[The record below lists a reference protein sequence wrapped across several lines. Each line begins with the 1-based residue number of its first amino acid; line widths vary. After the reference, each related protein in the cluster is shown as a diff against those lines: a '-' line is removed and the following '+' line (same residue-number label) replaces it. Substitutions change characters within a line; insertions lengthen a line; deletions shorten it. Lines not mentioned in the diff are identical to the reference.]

1 MLMRVGE
8 VRFDYLN
15 KAYQFDAGDLQAVAG
30 DIVVVETEFGLD
42 MGELV
47 NDVAEIDVPDK
58 ELPLKKMQRIA
69 TEEDREKAAMLADK
83 EKNARDVCREEI
95 DKAKLGMKLVTS
107 RYTFDGSK
115 LTFCYTADGRVDF
128 RELVKTLASRL
139 RTRIELRQVGVRDEA
154 RLCGGIGPCGRS
166 LCCAAF
172 LHEFQSV
179 SIRMA
184 KEQGLP
190 LNPMKISGICGRLF
204 CCLKHEYENYVEMRD
219 RLPRIGSEI
228 TAEGVKGRVIAVNT
242 LKHSVE
248 LETEGSGK
256 TWVELPEPEYD
267 GWRGVCQCP
276 CAVEE
281 KSGDAVKAET
291 VECAEPDSE
300 KKADKLEAAVAESA
314 ADGESAS

>member
-15 KAYQFDAGDLQAVAG
+15 KAFMFDGGDMQASAGE
-30 DIVVVETEFGLD
+30 IVVVETEFGLD
-42 MGELV
+42 MGELATDIAEV
-47 NDVAEIDVPDK
+47 DVDEK
-58 ELPLKKMQRIA
+58 ELPLKKILRTA
-69 TEEDREKAAMLADK
+69 TDDDREKTAALAEK
-83 EKNARDVCREEI
+83 EKTARDVCREEI
-95 DKAKLGMKLVTS
+95 EKANLGMKLVTS

-204 CCLKHEYENYVEMRD
+204 CCLKHEYENYVEMRE
-219 RLPRIGSEI
+219 RLPRIGSEVNI
-228 TAEGVKGRVIAVNT
+228 DGVKGRVIGMSI
-242 LKHSVE
+242 LKHSIQIDAE
-248 LETEGSGK
+248 SGR
-256 TWVELPEPEYD
+256 TWVELPEPVYD
-267 GWRGVCQCP
+267 GWRGVCKCP
-276 CAVEE
+276 ERAAAIEE
-281 KSGDAVKAET
+281 T
-291 VECAEPDSE
+291 
-300 KKADKLEAAVAESA
+300 AESA
-314 ADGESAS
+314 AANEAVEPDAAAAEPAVAGPIIGVESK

>member
-15 KAYQFDAGDLQAVAG
+15 KAFLFDAGDMEACAG
-30 DIVVVETEFGLD
+30 DIMVVETEFGLD
-42 MGELV
+42 MGELTTEL
-47 NDVAEIDVPDK
+47 AEVEVDNK
-58 ELPLKKMQRIA
+58 ELPLKKLLRVA
-69 TEEDREKAAMLADK
+69 TDDDREKAASLADK
-83 EKNARDVCREEI
+83 EKSARDVCREEI
-95 DKAKLGMKLVTS
+95 DKASLGMKLVAS

-166 LCCAAF
+166 LCCASF

-219 RLPRIGSEI
+219 RLPKPGSQIEH
-228 TAEGVKGRVIAVNT
+228 EGVKGRVIGVNI
-242 LKHSVE
+242 LRHSVE
-248 LETEGSGK
+248 VETEGSGR

-267 GWRGVCQCP
+267 GWRGVCKGPEQCKLADNKAECG
-276 CAVEE
+276 CAGN
-281 KSGDAVKAET
+281 SAAAET
-291 VECAEPDSE
+291 VEP
-300 KKADKLEAAVAESA
+300 AAVEQVAPVAE
-314 ADGESAS
+314 EKPE